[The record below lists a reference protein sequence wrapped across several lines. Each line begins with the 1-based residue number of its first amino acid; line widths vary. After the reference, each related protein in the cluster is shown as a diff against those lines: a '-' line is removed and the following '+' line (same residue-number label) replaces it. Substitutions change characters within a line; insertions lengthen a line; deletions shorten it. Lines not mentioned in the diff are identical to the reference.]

1 MLFPITFALT
11 IVGVGLSFA
20 YGIFR
25 AQAPV
30 DSALPRNLG
39 IALLLA
45 VGMLGIIAFLLQ
57 QTWWVVSGQDA
68 RVNLAWMLACC
79 GLVGMYEALK
89 RDRTY
94 WAMAALAVAE
104 ILFVLGVPSP
114 A

>member
-1 MLFPITFALT
+1 MFFPITFALT
-11 IVGVGLSFA
+11 IVGTGLAFT

-25 AQAPV
+25 TQKVADP
-30 DSALPRNLG
+30 DLLRNLG
-39 IALLLA
+39 VALLLC

-68 RVNLAWMLACC
+68 RVNFAWMLACC